1 MPWIEVGEL
10 RRVSIAFL
18 RRQAYFAWAFAAA
31 VLFVGVG
38 SFGGVPALSGSSNV
52 SNAALVG
59 VGIFLATFGLAL
71 FVYPSQR
78 MPVTRLE
85 IQPRSLRFVMANG
98 VRDEVAFAPPQPG
111 SPWMSAV
118 AGLVDRSGVK
128 RERPESWFTLW
139 YADDRGRQ
147 RAVPLGKGDY
157 DAILAAW
164 RAGGGRMRED
174 SVDYPRGGGTALGY
188 QAVR

>member
-18 RRQAYFAWAFAAA
+18 RRQAYFAWVFAVV

-38 SFGGVPALSGSSNV
+38 SFGLVPALSGSSDATNLAV
-52 SNAALVG
+52 VG
-59 VGIFLATFGLAL
+59 IGIFLAGFGAAL
-71 FVYPSQR
+71 YLYPGRR

-111 SPWMSAV
+111 SPWKSAV

-139 YADDRGRQ
+139 YVDNRGRQ
-147 RAVPLGKGDY
+147 RAVPLGEGDY

-164 RAGGGRMRED
+164 RAGGSRIRED
-174 SVDYPRGGGTALGY
+174 SVDYPRGGGTALGF
-188 QAVR
+188 QAIR